1 MTAAEIALKSP
12 SVALFQKAK
21 FLDSGLTLFGKEG

>member
-12 SVALFQKAK
+12 SVALFQKGK